1 MSGHSKWSTIKH
13 KKAAND
19 AKKGKI
25 FSKLSA
31 QITQAARQGGG
42 DPEMNPTLRLY
53 LDKAKSA
60 GFPIDRIE
68 KAIAKGTGEGMDGVI
83 YEESTY
89 EGFGPGGIQ
98 LIVDTLTDNKNRTVS
113 DLRQTF
119 EDIGGRMGD
128 EGSVSWNFETKGL
141 LIVKAGH
148 MEKSEKYGE
157 GDKFVPEDLE
167 EVMMNIMD
175 IEGVEDI
182 QEVDLEDGI
191 KGLEVY
197 TKYNDFAKV
206 RDAIVEKGYVLDE
219 SMIVKEAKMP
229 KELSGNELE
238 KAQNAIERLEDM
250 DDVQSVWSDMKEV

>member
-31 QITQAARQGGG
+31 QITQAAKQGGG
-42 DPEMNPTLRLY
+42 DTEMNPTLRLY
-53 LDKAKSA
+53 VDKAKSA

-68 KAIAKGTGEGMDGVI
+68 KAIAKGTGESIDGVT

-89 EGFGPGGIQ
+89 EGFGPAGVQ
-98 LIVDTLTDNKNRTVS
+98 MIVDTLTDNRNRTVS
-113 DLRQTF
+113 DLRQIF
-119 EDIGGRMGD
+119 EEIGGRLGE
-128 EGSVSWNFETKGL
+128 EGSVSWNFDTRGL

-157 GDKFVPEDLE
+157 GDKFVADDIE
-167 EVMMNIMD
+167 EVTMNLMD
-175 IEGVEDI
+175 IEGIEDI
-182 QEVDLEDGI
+182 VEIDLEDGV

-197 TKYNDFAKV
+197 TKYNDLAKV
-206 RDAIVEKGYVLDE
+206 RDSVLSLGYVLDE
-219 SMIVKEAKMP
+219 SMIIKEPKMF
-229 KELSGNELE
+229 KDISESELE
-238 KAQNAIERLEDM
+238 KVQSAIERIEEL
-250 DDVQSVWSDMKEV
+250 DDVQNVWSDIKA